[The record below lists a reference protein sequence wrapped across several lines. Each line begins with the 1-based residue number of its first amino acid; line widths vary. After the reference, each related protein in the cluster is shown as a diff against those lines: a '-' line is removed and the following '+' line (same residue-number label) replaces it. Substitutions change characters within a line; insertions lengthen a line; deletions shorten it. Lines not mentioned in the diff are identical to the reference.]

1 MTAYRG
7 TETQWVWCGVQAP
20 SGETETATA
29 SSIDASSGPPF
40 GCSGRVVL
48 TLSEEPQRVG
58 VCFDTTVPGGWNL
71 GELCEAGRGYVCS
84 SADLKHEV
92 VNKRSGQENM
102 IIDTF
107 FDIAQQ
113 TASKKP
119 LIIHIKAISISLF
132 VTQFMLMCW
141 TGCRVECFGQGGSL
155 WTV

>member
-1 MTAYRG
+1 M
-7 TETQWVWCGVQAP
+7 
-20 SGETETATA
+20 
-29 SSIDASSGPPF
+29 
-40 GCSGRVVL
+40 L

-71 GELCEAGRGYVCS
+71 GELCEAGRGFVCH

-119 LIIHIKAISISLF
+119 LIIHIKAIDRTRTLSHTIYARC
-132 VTQFMLMCW
+132 V
-141 TGCRVECFGQGGSL
+141 G
-155 WTV
+155 